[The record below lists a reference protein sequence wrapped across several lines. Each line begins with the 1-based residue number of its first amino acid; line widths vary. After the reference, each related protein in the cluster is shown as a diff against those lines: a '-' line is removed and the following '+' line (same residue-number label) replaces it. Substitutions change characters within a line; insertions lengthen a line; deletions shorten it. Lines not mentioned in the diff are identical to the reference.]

1 MRLQCGYHTV
11 LTASSFIIHS
21 IWMHLVQTGELW
33 LTIIHGGSMWFLL
46 SEAIDG
52 FSEKILAPVGCRAE
66 PGSLATL
73 ARSRGSSFVPA
84 AAPSGPVH
92 RTSSFW
98 FGSQVTGG
106 LDLDQNF
113 RDFPGCVVTGSRGA
127 SGLEVCV
134 WVCDR
139 SHRSAAVSVGTGCTS
154 GVRSSFLRRLRRTF
168 RNFAGSVNSMFHFL
182 RADFGV
188 RLHFAHLT
196 LLVPRRFADW

>member
-1 MRLQCGYHTV
+1 MVIGVQI
-11 LTASSFIIHS
+11 TAIASDNGWWIIN
-21 IWMHLVQTGELW
+21 IKDDAAIIQTGELW

-46 SEAIDG
+46 SKAIGG

-73 ARSRGSSFVPA
+73 ARARGSSFVPA

-113 RDFPGCVVTGSRGA
+113 RDFPGCVVKGSRLA
-127 SGLEVCV
+127 SGVWGWRCAFGFATAVCM
-134 WVCDR
+134 
-139 SHRSAAVSVGTGCTS
+139 GTGCTS
-154 GVRSSFLRRLRRTF
+154 DVRSSFLRRLRPCLWELCRVC
-168 RNFAGSVNSMFHFL
+168 A
-182 RADFGV
+182 A
-188 RLHFAHLT
+188 
-196 LLVPRRFADW
+196 LLCRPTGGPAVG